1 MSTGIGDY
9 IHYYRKNYI
18 KYGINRNTPDSSI
31 GSFSK
36 AYFNAKNSLKQL
48 YSTQAKKA
56 NWKRYEDFLNEA
68 IYNNFGKFS
77 NKIDKKLYKDMI
89 EKFFKESFPDMKG
102 NIDSILLAATSKEYS
117 TGGFKL
123 NKSIQK
129 NNKKGTYQIRITK
142 STIEKEVKKL
152 DFLLKKGFSSIKK
165 DNTIN
170 QDELKDMIDGAERI
184 KDKFEKILIQME
196 KDSVNRIKINKGDKF
211 TQNTTDA
218 GKALEALNDIYK
230 FYNSYLLTS
239 LFTGASLET
248 VVGSAS
254 AAGAFV
260 GGRALNDIA
269 NPIVGGDKFKNAF
282 TGFGDCVDMNKLTG
296 IINQNIKNN
305 ENKWQNNGDMIIS
318 GNESQGTV
326 DISINL
332 EDGSVLKNELGIN
345 SFNASLK
352 NYKNIDKHGV
362 SIVSGVSLL
371 TIFMLL
377 ESDFVNHYLNLISS
391 RTPKGYQRSEPLQKI
406 ADSVIK
412 YGVAVR
418 GLFGAR
424 GSAIS
429 VPTADCFVVNNR
441 SATRVKVFGVGELL
455 DQIAINPDLV
465 KVKLPTK
472 ITQEREGT
480 TNSWDAATTRITK
493 LLAQTHSIKLYASL
507 LPNALG
513 SWE

>member
-9 IHYYRKNYI
+9 IHYYRKNYM
-18 KYGINRNTPDSSI
+18 KYGISRDTEDSAI
-31 GSFSK
+31 VSFAK
-36 AYFNAKNSLKQL
+36 AVVDAKNSLKQL
-48 YSTQAKKA
+48 YSTQVKKA
-56 NWKRYEDFLNEA
+56 NWKKYEDFLNEV
-68 IYNNFGKFS
+68 IYNDLGKFS
-77 NKIDKKLYKDMI
+77 DKIDKKLYHDMI
-89 EKFFKESFPDMKG
+89 EKFFKENFPNMKG
-102 NIDSILLAATSKEYS
+102 NIDSILLAATNSEYNVGS
-117 TGGFKL
+117 VKS

-142 STIEKEVKKL
+142 NTIKKEVEKL
-152 DFLLKKGFSSIKK
+152 DFLLEKGFLSIKK
-165 DNTIN
+165 DNTVN
-170 QDELKDMIDGAERI
+170 QIELENMIDEAKRI
-184 KDKFEKILIQME
+184 RNKFEKILTQME

-211 TQNTTDA
+211 TQNKTDA
-218 GKALEALNDIYK
+218 GKALKALNDIYK
-230 FYNSYLLTS
+230 FYNSYLITS
-239 LFTGASLET
+239 LFTGASFET
-248 VVGSAS
+248 VAGSAS
-254 AAGAFV
+254 AAGAIV
-260 GGRALNDIA
+260 AGRALNDIA
-269 NPIVGGDKFKNAF
+269 NPIIGGNTFKNAF
-282 TGFGDCVDMNKLTG
+282 GGFGECVDMNKLTD
-296 IINQNIKNN
+296 IINQNIKND

-326 DISINL
+326 DISIKL

-352 NYKNIDKHGV
+352 NYKNIGKHGV

-391 RTPKGYQRSEPLQKI
+391 RTPKGYYRSEALQKLGNN
-406 ADSVIK
+406 VVK

-424 GSAIS
+424 GGAIS
-429 VPTADCFVVNNR
+429 VQTADCFVVNNR

-455 DQIAINPDLV
+455 DQVALKPDLV

-480 TNSWDAATTRITK
+480 TNSWDEANIRITK

-507 LPNALG
+507 LPDALG